1 MLDWVHVAGIHSILC
16 RVLRVFEVAAHAH
29 VVVLILDKLSALV
42 VLEVAL
48 LLICLDGNVSVH
60 TIEVFLLLSEHTFLL
75 YLRLWVTRLKRI

>member
-1 MLDWVHVAGIHSILC
+1 MLDWVHVAGVHSILS

-60 TIEVFLLLSEHTFLL
+60 TIEVFLLLREHTLLL
-75 YLRLWVTRLKRI
+75 YLRLWVTRI